1 VNALTKIAKDAGLM
15 VLIDGAHAPGVIP
28 IDVAAI
34 GADYYTGNLHKWC
47 FSPKGAAFL
56 WCNPKIVTAFHPQ
69 PTVVSSTGL
78 YDFVGR
84 YAYTGT
90 RDYTAFYAVIDA
102 FDFINNKLGGFNKMQ
117 NYNKSLLTLGCD
129 ILISEWNTS
138 LLVPASMTAFM
149 SNVILPVQNN
159 EHCSILQKRLFDEN
173 KISMIYGHVVAPDDT
188 KIYYTRISA
197 QCYLSLNDFILL
209 ASNVK
214 RISLELQS

>member
-1 VNALTKIAKDAGLM
+1 M
-15 VLIDGAHAPGVIP
+15 
-28 IDVAAI
+28 
-34 GADYYTGNLHKWC
+34 
-47 FSPKGAAFL
+47 
-56 WCNPKIVTAFHPQ
+56 
-69 PTVVSSTGL
+69 
-78 YDFVGR
+78 
-84 YAYTGT
+84 
-90 RDYTAFYAVIDA
+90 IDA

-149 SNVILPVQNN
+149 SNVILPVQNH

-173 KISMIYGHVVAPDDT
+173 KISMIYGHVLSPDDT